1 MKLLRAAQA
10 TITELPS
17 GELPEWI
24 QLLPAGK
31 CKTRDGRAP
40 WINKDPEKIVRAF
53 QSFGMELPGDFEH
66 QSMAGKEKT
75 GPVGAS
81 GWIDKMEVRGA
92 GEIWGRVKW
101 TEQSADLIA
110 KREYRYISPVF
121 DYDPNTRE
129 IVNLV
134 SFALTNNPNLYLR
147 AVATQE
153 GATKMPGLKE
163 KLVKAMND
171 MAENAEDEAVKES
184 IAKCMADHF
193 GDGEAPK
200 KEDEGGGEA
209 PRKPVAPQEELTAKP
224 AENARQSAAVD
235 LSKYVPMSQF
245 NALSDK
251 VTAQENEMKGALIDA
266 AVAEG
271 RITSG
276 PAREDYA
283 QMSQHLTR
291 AELKA
296 KLDRL
301 PKVFAGN
308 TSRTAPPV
316 ITPEVAA
323 QTLTDSELA
332 MCSAFGR
339 SPVEYATLKL
349 ANEKETAAKRG
360 H

>member
-1 MKLLRAAQA
+1 MKLLRASQA
-10 TITELPS
+10 VCTELPQD
-17 GELPEWI
+17 ELPEWI
-24 QLLPAGK
+24 QLLPAGI
-31 CKTRDGRAP
+31 CKTRDGREP
-40 WINKDPEKIVRAF
+40 WNNKNPEKILKAF
-53 QSFGMELPGDFEH
+53 QAFAMDLPGDYEH

-101 TEQSADLIA
+101 TEQAAELISTR
-110 KREYRYISPVF
+110 KYRYISPVF
-121 DYDPNTRE
+121 DYDKNTRE
-129 IVNLV
+129 IMNLV
-134 SFALTNNPNLYLR
+134 SFALTNNPNLLLR

-153 GATKMPGLKE
+153 GAPKMPGLKE

-193 GDGEAPK
+193 GDGEKP
-200 KEDEGGGEA
+200 EEEEGGEA
-209 PRKPVAPQEELTAKP
+209 PRKPVAPQQEEMTA
-224 AENARQSAAVD
+224 ANARQSAAVD

-245 NALSDK
+245 NALSAQ
-251 VTAQENEMKGALIDA
+251 VTAQEDEMKGALIDA
-266 AVAEG
+266 AVVEG

-301 PKVFAGN
+301 PKVFADRGARQ
-308 TSRTAPPV
+308 TVAPT

-323 QTLTDSELA
+323 QSLSADELA

>member
-10 TITELPS
+10 TISELPS

-40 WINKDPEKIVRAF
+40 WINKDPEKIIRAF

-81 GWIDKMEVRGA
+81 GWIDKMEVRGG

-163 KLVKAMND
+163 KLVKAMNE

-184 IAKCMADHF
+184 VAKCLAEHF
-193 GDGEAPK
+193 GDGEKP
-200 KEDEGGGEA
+200 EEEEGGEA
-209 PRKPVAPQEELTAKP
+209 PRKPVAPQQEEMTA
-224 AENARQSAAVD
+224 ANARQPAAVD
-235 LSKYVPMSQF
+235 LSKYVPKSQF
-245 NALSDK
+245 NALSAQ

-266 AVAEG
+266 AVSEG

-301 PKVFAGN
+301 PKVFAGG
-308 TSRTAPPV
+308 SARTAPPV

-323 QTLTDSELA
+323 QTLTADERA
-332 MCSAFGR
+332 MCAAFGR
-339 SPVEYATLKL
+339 SELEYATLKL
-349 ANEKETAAKRG
+349 ANEKDLTAKRG